1 MDIIDK
7 AQESARSKKLNNK
20 LEKILALD
28 KIYSK
33 MSDEE
38 LKQKSNELM
47 ERAKNGEPE
56 SKLMTEAFAL
66 VREATWRVLGMKQYP
81 VQLKGGIAIAE
92 GNVAEMATGEG
103 KTIVAPL
110 ATYLHA
116 LSGENIHVIT
126 SNDYLAKRDS
136 EQMSKLFGFLGMSV
150 GLSAPQM
157 SIEQKKHA
165 YSCNITYTTATELGF
180 DYLRDNHATSDK
192 YKVLRGLNYAVIDE
206 LDNTLID
213 EARTPLILS
222 QPKNADPYE
231 VALLQQITEIME
243 NILVEDIDYEVD
255 REHNMVSLS
264 EEGISKLEKAF
275 KVENLFGENCQDLL
289 NYCNC
294 VLQAHT
300 LFEKDV
306 NYVVKDGKVQIVGD
320 TTGRILDGRT
330 YSHGIQQAIEAKER
344 VKISPYSKTVSNI
357 NFQNFFKLYNKI
369 GGMSGTCKTD
379 EEELEK
385 INGLRVYKIETN
397 KPLIRTDDHFRFY
410 HTLEAKNEQLKK
422 RIAELH
428 NSGRPILLG
437 TNSVENSVELAKLL
451 DEMGLEYNLLNAI
464 NDEEESKIIAQAGKR
479 GAITIATNMAGRG
492 TDIKLGGNPTFMAKE
507 KMEEL
512 GFSPE
517 LISFADSHLAPETDE
532 QKEARETFNKLKSDF
547 KKQTD
552 KEKIEVMNLGGLAVI
567 GTTLNTSCRVDN
579 QLRGRAGRQGEPG
592 SSEIYVSWD
601 DVRDTFLIG
610 DETEDKYL
618 NLLAKR
624 KVDPHKEI
632 TDKNVVA
639 FIEKIQ
645 RVSENQFRQS
655 RENNYNLNTPEN
667 LQRIALYDE
676 KEDIIKICDE
686 FDPDKVELGKI
697 STEFEKFIFKLYQ
710 DDISRIV
717 DDYTHGKKTDDDF
730 SDSEDLTDDDFKKSG
745 DYLRKNMAKY
755 CLNTSLITDKFL
767 QTNDPKTIKEKLS
780 NYAFSIFQRAICESR
795 QYYKDFKFKEQIIS
809 EYDDAWSS
817 HLERLEQAKF
827 QLGISQQTNENAIH
841 CFCKDSYNFFGLLKD
856 KAREN
861 VIKLT
866 SETLCKCVLTTRAMN
881 EDKAKKAA
889 QAKLEQETKEAQAKQ
904 QNQEQ
909 E

>member
-1 MDIIDK
+1 MDILDK
-7 AQESARSKKLNNK
+7 AIASSRSKKLN
-20 LEKILALD
+20 EKVEKVLALD
-28 KIYSK
+28 KKYSN
-33 MSDEE
+33 MSDDE
-38 LKQKSNELM
+38 LKQKSNELF
-47 ERAKNGEPE
+47 ERAKKGESE

-81 VQLKGGIAIAE
+81 VQIKGGISIAE
-92 GNVAEMATGEG
+92 GNLAEMATGEG
-103 KTIVAPL
+103 KTIVVPL
-110 ATYLHA
+110 VAYLHA
-116 LSGENIHVIT
+116 LSGENVHVVT

-157 SIEQKKHA
+157 DVEQKKQA
-165 YSCNITYTTATELGF
+165 YACNITYTTATELGF
-180 DYLRDNHATSDK
+180 DYLRDNHATSDDA
-192 YKVLRGLNYAVIDE
+192 KVLRGLNKII
-206 LDNTLID
+206 ID
-213 EARTPLILS
+213 EADNALLDEASTPLILS
-222 QPKNADPYE
+222 NQEKADPYE
-231 VALLQQITEIME
+231 VALLQQITKIME
-243 NILVEDIDYEVD
+243 NVLVEDIDYEVD
-255 REHNMVSLS
+255 RERNIVSLS
-264 EEGISKLEKAF
+264 EEGITKLEKAF
-275 KVENLFGENCQDLL
+275 KVENLFSENCYDLL

-294 VLQAHT
+294 ILQAHT

-344 VKISPYSKTVSNI
+344 VAISPYTKTVSNI
-357 NFQNFFKLYNKI
+357 NFQNFFKLYDKV

-385 INGLRVYKIETN
+385 IYGLRVDKIETN
-397 KPLIRTDDHFRFY
+397 KPLRRVDDHFRFY

-437 TNSVENSVELAKLL
+437 TSSVENSVELAKLL
-451 DEMGLEYNLLNAI
+451 DEMGLEYNLLNAK

-492 TDIKLGGNPTFMAKE
+492 TDIKLGGNPTFMAQE

-517 LISFADSHLAPETDE
+517 LISFADSYLAPKTDKE
-532 QKEARETFNKLKSDF
+532 IEARDTFNKLKSDF

-552 KEKIEVMNLGGLAVI
+552 KEKIEVMKLGGLAVI

-592 SSEIYVSWD
+592 SSEIYVAWD

-610 DETEDKYL
+610 DETEDNYL

-624 KVDPHKEI
+624 KVDPRKEI

-645 RVSENQFRQS
+645 RVSEGQFKKA
-655 RENNYNLNTPEN
+655 RETNYNLNSPEN

-676 KEDIIKICDE
+676 KEDIIKI
-686 FDPDKVELGKI
+686 FDNFNPDKVVLGEI
-697 STEFEKFIFKLYQ
+697 STEFEQFMLKLYQ
-710 DDISRIV
+710 DDIARIV

-730 SDSEDLTDDDFKKSG
+730 SDTEDLTDDDFKKSG

-767 QTNDPKTIKEKLS
+767 QTNDPKIIKEKLS
-780 NYAFSIFQRAICESR
+780 DYAFSIFQRAICETKDT
-795 QYYKDFKFKEQIIS
+795 YKDLSSFLKRQILS
-809 EYDDAWSS
+809 EYDNAWSS

-827 QLGISQQTNENAIH
+827 QLGISQQTNESAIH
-841 CFCKDSYNFFGLLKD
+841 YFCKDSFNFYLLLKD
-856 KAREN
+856 KVREN
-861 VIKLT
+861 VIKST
-866 SETLCKCVLTTRAMN
+866 SQLLCKCVLTTRALN
-881 EDKAKKAA
+881 EDKAKKAT
-889 QAKLEQETKEAQAKQ
+889 QETQQNSQQ

-909 E
+909 K

>member
-20 LEKILALD
+20 VEKILALD

-47 ERAKNGEPE
+47 ERRKNGEPE

-103 KTIVAPL
+103 KTIVVPL
-110 ATYLHA
+110 VTYLRA
-116 LSGENIHVIT
+116 LSGENIHAIT

-136 EQMSKLFGFLGMSV
+136 EQMSKLFGLLGMSV

-165 YSCNITYTTATELGF
+165 YSCNITYTTATEVGF

-206 LDNTLID
+206 IDNTLID

-275 KVENLFGENCQDLL
+275 EVENLFSEDTQELL
-289 NYCNC
+289 SYCNC

-344 VKISPYSKTVSNI
+344 VKISPYSKTISNI

-379 EEELEK
+379 EEEFEK
-385 INGLRVYKIETN
+385 IHGLRVYKIETN

-437 TNSVENSVELAKLL
+437 TNSVENSAELAKLL
-451 DEMGLEYNLLNAI
+451 DEMGLEYNLLNAV

-492 TDIKLGGNPTFMAKE
+492 TDIKLGGNPTFMAQE

-517 LISFADSHLAPETDE
+517 LISFADSYLAPKTDKE
-532 QKEARETFNKLKSDF
+532 KEARETFNKLKSDF

-567 GTTLNTSCRVDN
+567 GTNLNTSQRIDN

-717 DDYTHGKKTDDDF
+717 DDYTHGKKADNDF
-730 SDSEDLTDDDFKKSG
+730 SDTEDMTDKEFKQSG

-755 CLNTSLITDKFL
+755 CFNTAIITEKFL
-767 QTNDPKTIKEKLS
+767 LTNDPKTIKEKLS

-827 QLGISQQTNENAIH
+827 QLGISQQTNESAIH

-904 QNQEQ
+904 QNQKQ

>member
-1 MDIIDK
+1 MKIN
-7 AQESARSKKLNNK
+7 AQESARSKKLN
-20 LEKILALD
+20 EKTKKVLALD
-28 KIYSK
+28 KKFSK
-33 MSDEE
+33 MSDDE

-47 ERAKNGEPE
+47 ERAKKGEPLD
-56 SKLMTEAFAL
+56 KLMTKAFAL

-81 VQLKGGIAIAE
+81 VQIKGGISIAE
-92 GNVAEMATGEG
+92 GNIAEMATGEG

-116 LSGENIHVIT
+116 LKGKNVRSLT

-150 GLSAPQM
+150 GLSAPNM
-157 SIEQKKHA
+157 SIEQKKQA
-165 YSCNITYTTATELGF
+165 YACNITYTTATEHGF
-180 DYLRDNHATSDK
+180 DYLRDNHAISDD
-192 YKVLRGLNYAVIDE
+192 YKVVSESDFTLVDEIDSS
-206 LDNTLID
+206 LLD
-213 EARTPLILS
+213 EANTPLILA
-222 QPKNADPYE
+222 QPENADPYE

-264 EEGISKLEKAF
+264 EDGIAKLEKAF

-306 NYVVKDGKVQIVGD
+306 NYVVKDGKVQIVD
-320 TTGRILDGRT
+320 DKTGRILDGRT

-344 VKISPYSKTVSNI
+344 VKISPFSKTISNI
-357 NFQNFFKLYNKI
+357 NFQNFFKLSAKI

-379 EEELEK
+379 EEEFEK
-385 INGLRVYKIETN
+385 IYGLRVDKIETN
-397 KPLIRTDDHFRFY
+397 KPLRRIDDHFRFY
-410 HTLEAKNEQLKK
+410 HTPEAKNEQLKK

-437 TNSVENSVELAKLL
+437 TNSVENSAELAKLL
-451 DEMGLEYNLLNAI
+451 DEMGLEYNLLNAV

-479 GAITIATNMAGRG
+479 GVITIATNMAGRG

-512 GFSPE
+512 GFSSE
-517 LISFADSHLAPETDE
+517 LISFADSYLAPKTDE
-532 QKEARETFNKLKSDF
+532 EKEARDTFNKLKSEF
-547 KKQTD
+547 KQKTD
-552 KEKIEVMNLGGLAVI
+552 KEKIEVMKLGGLAVI

-601 DVRDTFLIG
+601 DVRNTFRIG
-610 DETEDKYL
+610 DETENKYL
-618 NLLAKR
+618 KLLAKR
-624 KVDPHKEI
+624 KVDPTKEI
-632 TDKNVVA
+632 TDKKIVSL
-639 FIEKIQ
+639 IEKIQ
-645 RVSENQFRQS
+645 RISEKQLKEL
-655 RENNYNLNTPEN
+655 RENNYKLNTPEN
-667 LQRIALYDE
+667 MQRIALYDE
-676 KEDIIKICDE
+676 KDDIIKICDE
-686 FDPDKVELGKI
+686 FDSSKVELGKI
-697 STEFEKFIFKLYQ
+697 STKLEEFMFKLYQ

-717 DDYTHGKKTDDDF
+717 DDYTRGKKAENDF
-730 SDSEDLTDDDFKKSG
+730 SDTEDMTDEEFKQSG

-755 CLNTSLITDKFL
+755 CFNTSIITDEFL
-767 QTNDPKTIKEKLS
+767 QTTDPKIIKEKLS
-780 NYAFSIFQRAICESR
+780 NYTFSIFQRAICETKDSFKDLSSFLKR
-795 QYYKDFKFKEQIIS
+795 QILS

-827 QLGISQQTNENAIH
+827 QFGISSQTSEYAIH
-841 CFCKDSYNFFGLLKD
+841 NFCKDSFNFYVLLKD
-856 KAREN
+856 KVREN
-861 VIKLT
+861 VIKT
-866 SETLCKCVLTTRAMN
+866 TNQTLCQSVLITRALN
-881 EDKAKKAA
+881 EKKAKKA
-889 QAKLEQETKEAQAKQ
+889 EQEKQ
-904 QNQEQ
+904 QSSPQKNQEQ

>member
-1 MDIIDK
+1 MGT
-7 AQESARSKKLNNK
+7 
-20 LEKILALD
+20 
-28 KIYSK
+28 Y
-33 MSDEE
+33 EE
-38 LKQKSNELM
+38 YIQKSNELF
-47 ERAKNGEPE
+47 ERAKKGESE
-56 SKLMTEAFAL
+56 SKHMTEAFAL

-81 VQLKGGIAIAE
+81 VQIKGGISIAE
-92 GNVAEMATGEG
+92 GNLAEMATGEG
-103 KTIVAPL
+103 KTIVVPL
-110 ATYLHA
+110 VAYLHA
-116 LSGENIHVIT
+116 LSGENVHVVT

-157 SIEQKKHA
+157 DIEQKKQA
-165 YSCNITYTTATELGF
+165 YACNITYTTATELGF
-180 DYLRDNHATSDK
+180 DYLRDNHATSDDA
-192 YKVLRGLNYAVIDE
+192 KVLRGLNKII
-206 LDNTLID
+206 ID
-213 EARTPLILS
+213 EADNALLDEASTPLILS
-222 QPKNADPYE
+222 NQEKADPYE
-231 VALLQQITEIME
+231 VALLQQITKIME
-243 NILVEDIDYEVD
+243 NVLVEDIDYEVD
-255 REHNMVSLS
+255 RERNTVSLS
-264 EEGISKLEKAF
+264 EEGITKLEKAF
-275 KVENLFGENCQDLL
+275 KVENLFSENCYDLL

-294 VLQAHT
+294 ILQAHT

-344 VKISPYSKTVSNI
+344 VAISPYTKTVSNI
-357 NFQNFFKLYNKI
+357 NFQNFFKLYDKV

-385 INGLRVYKIETN
+385 IYGLRVDKIETN
-397 KPLIRTDDHFRFY
+397 KPLRRVDDHFRFY

-437 TNSVENSVELAKLL
+437 TSSVENSVELAKLL
-451 DEMGLEYNLLNAI
+451 DEMGLEYNLLNAK

-492 TDIKLGGNPTFMAKE
+492 TDIKLGGNPTYMAQE

-517 LISFADSHLAPETDE
+517 LISFADSYLAPKTDKE
-532 QKEARETFNKLKSDF
+532 KEARDTFNKLKSDF

-552 KEKIEVMNLGGLAVI
+552 KEKIEVMKLGGLAVI

-592 SSEIYVSWD
+592 SSEIYVAWD

-610 DETEDKYL
+610 DETEDNYL
-618 NLLAKR
+618 NMLAKR

-645 RVSENQFRQS
+645 RVSEGQFKKA
-655 RENNYNLNTPEN
+655 RETNYNLNSPEN

-676 KEDIIKICDE
+676 KEDIIKI
-686 FDPDKVELGKI
+686 FDNFNPDKVVLGEI
-697 STEFEKFIFKLYQ
+697 STEFEQFMLKLYQ
-710 DDISRIV
+710 DDIARIV

-730 SDSEDLTDDDFKKSG
+730 SDTEDLTDDDFKKSG

-767 QTNDPKTIKEKLS
+767 QTNDPKIIKEKLS
-780 NYAFSIFQRAICESR
+780 DYAFSIF
-795 QYYKDFKFKEQIIS
+795 
-809 EYDDAWSS
+809 
-817 HLERLEQAKF
+817 
-827 QLGISQQTNENAIH
+827 
-841 CFCKDSYNFFGLLKD
+841 
-856 KAREN
+856 
-861 VIKLT
+861 
-866 SETLCKCVLTTRAMN
+866 
-881 EDKAKKAA
+881 
-889 QAKLEQETKEAQAKQ
+889 
-904 QNQEQ
+904 
-909 E
+909 